1 MSKLIP
7 IYNSDSFAIVDD
19 KDFEWLSL
27 HKWHLT
33 EKGYAVCGVYNP
45 ITKKTEKYRMHRMIM
60 MAKKGQIVDHKNR
73 IKLDNQKSNLRF
85 ATRTQNMFN
94 SKLPSN
100 NTSGYKWICWDKSR
114 KKYHVST
121 KINQKKIN
129 VGRYDTLEEAI
140 VAVKYKILPLMGE
153 FVPHEYSQI

>member
-7 IYNSDSFAIVDD
+7 IFNSEISAIVDD
-19 KDFEWLSL
+19 ENFEWLSL

-60 MAKKGQIVDHKNR
+60 RAKKGQIVDHRNR
-73 IKLDNQKSNLRF
+73 NKLDNQKSNLRF

-100 NTSGYKWICWDKSR
+100 NTSGYKWI
-114 KKYHVST
+114 
-121 KINQKKIN
+121 
-129 VGRYDTLEEAI
+129 
-140 VAVKYKILPLMGE
+140 
-153 FVPHEYSQI
+153 